1 MLLADLVQKALPKLY
16 QHLMDLD
23 IAFNTLSMRW
33 FLCIYISV
41 LPSETTMRV
50 WDLFLREGKVCITHL
65 KPETWP
71 YSHPRLEPPP
81 CNSGY
86 GQVVLFQIAV
96 AVLKLH
102 SEALLA
108 QDTFEDCVELL
119 KELMFGTFDADLLI
133 EASPGDIDSYH
144 VVQ

>member
-1 MLLADLVQKALPKLY
+1 M
-16 QHLMDLD
+16 
-23 IAFNTLSMRW
+23 
-33 FLCIYISV
+33 
-41 LPSETTMRV
+41 
-50 WDLFLREGKVCITHL
+50 
-65 KPETWP
+65 
-71 YSHPRLEPPP
+71 
-81 CNSGY
+81 
-86 GQVVLFQIAV
+86 VLFQIAV

-133 EASPGDIDSYH
+133 EASPRDIDSYH